1 MKIAYIGIDLF
12 LPALEFLKKINC
24 EVLEIFSCPTDNFT
38 EFNTGIIN
46 FAKQYNIPY
55 KLEKISENDFERL
68 YNKGCEAVICAGY
81 YYKIPVYKKIPSVN
95 IHPSLLP
102 YGRGSWPMPYEILLD
117 NRKSGVTIHKISS
130 ALDEGDILL
139 QRDFLLS
146 ENENHDTFMEKVYNL
161 LPELLNKLILN
172 FDKLYASATPQAGNV
187 VYFPLPDKKMYTV
200 NRDTDIITADKL
212 FRAFYG
218 YECYYNEDACSYILI
233 RPYVVEDLNMINTKT
248 HGIFNLKDG
257 YAVCLKENI
266 YKNDNLFS

>member
-139 QRDFLLS
+139 QR
-146 ENENHDTFMEKVYNL
+146 Y
-161 LPELLNKLILN
+161 
-172 FDKLYASATPQAGNV
+172 
-187 VYFPLPDKKMYTV
+187 
-200 NRDTDIITADKL
+200 
-212 FRAFYG
+212 FYG
-218 YECYYNEDACSYILI
+218 KSI
-233 RPYVVEDLNMINTKT
+233 
-248 HGIFNLKDG
+248 
-257 YAVCLKENI
+257 
-266 YKNDNLFS
+266 